1 MTGRSA
7 GGDLD
12 VTPGGTAASAGLT
25 GAEAL
30 RLLRELGPNALPET
44 KPTPLWLRFV
54 RQFQNPL
61 IYVLLFALAFDIGSW
76 MLEGSVGGPVEALA
90 IAAVLLLNAGLGT
103 YQEKRSEQAIA
114 QLRALAAPLTWV
126 HRDGKLVHVRSPEL
140 VPGDIMRIEAGERIP
155 ADGTLIETLGMMVD
169 ESLLT
174 GESVPVD
181 KARDQETF
189 SGTLVVRGKGNI
201 RVTRTGAKSSMGKL
215 AHMLSEIKVEKTPLE
230 KRLAELGA
238 QIARA
243 VGALAFALAVAGIV
257 VEGFG
262 RFKEVILFAVA
273 LAVAAVPEGMPAVV
287 TLTLAL
293 GVQRMARRNAVVRR
307 LAAVETLGS
316 VTVIATDKTGTL
328 TENRMV
334 VRALETEDPGAA
346 GAAMVLANDADT
358 AGDAGDP
365 LELALLAHARANG
378 VDVAELRR
386 GQRRVGSRP
395 FDSAWKFMR
404 VTVERDGKQRSF
416 LKGAPE
422 VILQRS
428 TFSGE
433 ERTAWEARAEAAA
446 NSGHRVI
453 ALASSEGQEEEGLHF
468 IGLALLWDP
477 PRPEVPDAIARAH
490 SAGIRV
496 LMITGDHPGTARAV
510 AGEVG
515 IAGESVLTGADIEHM
530 SPEELQTA
538 ARTTNVFARVSPEH
552 KLRLVEALR
561 ADGEIVAM
569 TGDGVNDAPALKRSD
584 VGIAMGQ
591 RGSDVAREVADI
603 VLLDDNFASIVGA
616 IEEGRSIYEN
626 IQSFIRF
633 TFSTNVSLVLLIV
646 TGAIGSYVMKLREP
660 SGMLLLPLT
669 AVQLLWVNFLGDGP
683 PALALALDRNPGV
696 MARPPRPAKS
706 ALLDPASTRFIA
718 VAGLFKGLLGIS
730 LLVVL
735 PLLGYSLI
743 AIQTVIFLYES
754 IAKLVSAY
762 PSRTLF
768 QRPSRNAILH
778 AAIAFGIGLQ
788 LLTIVVPA
796 LREILRLAPL
806 DARGFAVLAAA
817 IAATWSVAEIA
828 TRLLR
833 PRTTPT
839 FHPDPVRRPA

>member
-1 MTGRSA
+1 MTHGSPEVLSDDASSVVPDGLSA
-7 GGDLD
+7 
-12 VTPGGTAASAGLT
+12 
-25 GAEAL
+25 AEAR
-30 RLLRELGPNALPET
+30 RLLREFGPNALPET
-44 KPTPLWLRFV
+44 KPSPIWLNFL

-61 IYVLLFALAFDIGSW
+61 IYVLLFALVFDIGSW
-76 MLEGSVGGPVEALA
+76 LHEGAVGGPVEALA

-114 QLRALAAPLTWV
+114 QLRAMAAPLTWV
-126 HRDGKLVHVRSPEL
+126 FRDGKLTHVASLEL
-140 VPGDIMRIEAGERIP
+140 VPGDVMRIEAGERIP
-155 ADGTLIETLGMMVD
+155 ADGTLIDTLGMMVD

-181 KARDQETF
+181 KARDQEAF
-189 SGTLVVRGKGNI
+189 SGTLVVRGKGNV
-201 RVTRTGAKSSMGKL
+201 RVTRTGEKSSMGKL
-215 AHMLSEIKVEKTPLE
+215 ASLLGEIKVEKTPLE
-230 KRLAELGA
+230 KRLAVLGT

-243 VGALAFALAVAGIV
+243 VGALALALAVAGLA

-262 RFKEVILFAVA
+262 RFKEIILFAVA

-334 VRALETEDPGAA
+334 VRALESDHVEDART
-346 GAAMVLANDADT
+346 AMVLANDADT

-365 LELALLAHARANG
+365 LELALLEHARASG
-378 VDVAELRR
+378 VDVAGLRR
-386 GQRRVGSRP
+386 VQRRVGSRP

-404 VTVERDGKQRSF
+404 VTVDSDGKQRSF

-428 TFSGE
+428 ALSSE
-433 ERTAWEARAEAAA
+433 ERASWEKRAEAAA
-446 NSGHRVI
+446 NSGHRVL
-453 ALASSEGQEEEGLHF
+453 ALASSEGEAEDALQFL
-468 IGLALLWDP
+468 GLALLWDP
-477 PRPEVPDAIARAH
+477 PRPEVADAIARAH
-490 SAGIRV
+490 RAGIRV
-496 LMITGDHPGTARAV
+496 LMVTGDHPGTAKAV
-510 AGEVG
+510 ARDVG
-515 IAGESVLTGADIEHM
+515 ITSDSALTGADIEHL
-530 SPEELQTA
+530 SQAALQDA
-538 ARTTNVFARVSPEH
+538 VRTTNVFARVSPEH

-569 TGDGVNDAPALKRSD
+569 TGDGVNDAPALKRAD

-616 IEEGRSIYEN
+616 VEEGRSIYEN

-646 TGAIGSYVMKLREP
+646 TGAVGSYVMKLRDP

-669 AVQLLWVNFLGDGP
+669 AVQLLWINFLGDGP

-706 ALLDPASTRFIA
+706 ALLDPASARFILI
-718 VAGLFKGLLGIS
+718 AGLFKGLIGIS
-730 LLVVL
+730 LLLLL
-735 PLLGYSLI
+735 PALGYSLI

-778 AAIAFGIGLQ
+778 GAVAFGVGLQ
-788 LLTIVVPA
+788 LLTIVLPA
-796 LREILRLAPL
+796 LRELLRLERL
-806 DARGFAVLAAA
+806 DARGLAVLAAA
-817 IAATWSVAEIA
+817 IAATWSIA
-828 TRLLR
+828 KAASWLLR
-833 PRTTPT
+833 RTMTPK
-839 FHPDPVRRPA
+839 FHGAAVRGSA